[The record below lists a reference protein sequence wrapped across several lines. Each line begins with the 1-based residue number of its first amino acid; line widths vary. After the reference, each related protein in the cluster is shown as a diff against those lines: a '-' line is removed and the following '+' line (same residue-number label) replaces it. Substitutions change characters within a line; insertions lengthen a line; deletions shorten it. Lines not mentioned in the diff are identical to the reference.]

1 MKIGFIGLG
10 NMGSGMV
17 ANLLKTGFDVSVY
30 DIQPEKAETLIAAGA
45 SWRSSIPEVVSDA
58 DVIMTSLPGPKQLES
73 VMLGDGGVI
82 AHARSGN
89 IWLDTGTNSIEIMEK
104 ISTLA
109 GERDISSIAAPVSGG
124 AKGAETG
131 TLSMFVGTEPETFEK
146 IKGILEAIGSQIYYV
161 GPLSHAILS
170 KLLINY
176 LCFINTKALGEVLSL
191 GSEAGMDP
199 KQLAQMIQAGSGS
212 SWVAEKLLPSILEGN
227 PGPAFTLN
235 LAHKDACLIDELNG
249 SFQTPLEFS
258 KGLCE
263 VLQQACTAFGGDKSF
278 TRMMDLKQQG
288 ERDES

>member
-1 MKIGFIGLG
+1 MRIGFIGLG

-17 ANLLKTGFDVSVY
+17 ANLLDRGFDVLVY
-30 DIQPEKAETLIAAGA
+30 DIQPEKAEALIAAGA
-45 SWRSSIPEVVSDA
+45 VWRNSIPEVTEDA

-73 VMLGDGGVI
+73 VMLGDAGVI
-82 AHARSGN
+82 ARARSGA

-131 TLSMFVGTEPETFEK
+131 TLSMFVGGDRETFDK
-146 IKGILEAIGSQIYYV
+146 IKGILEAIGSQIYHV

-191 GSEAGMDP
+191 GREAGIDP
-199 KQLAQMIQAGSGS
+199 QQLTKMIQAGSGS

-235 LAHKDACLIDELNG
+235 LAHKDACLIDELN
-249 SFQTPLEFS
+249 QTFKTSLEFS
-258 KGLCE
+258 ERLSE
-263 VLQQACTAFGGDKSF
+263 VLEQACGAYGGDKSF
-278 TRMMDLKQQG
+278 TRMMDLQH
-288 ERDES
+288 

>member
-30 DIQPEKAETLIAAGA
+30 DIQRSKAEALIAAGA
-45 SWRSSIPEVVSDA
+45 SWRNSIPEVAGDA

-73 VMLGDGGVI
+73 VMLGDAGVI
-82 AHARSGN
+82 ANAHPGT

-104 ISTLA
+104 ISAIASEL
-109 GERDISSIAAPVSGG
+109 EIDSIAAPVSGG

-131 TLSMFVGTEPETFEK
+131 TLSMFVGGNQQTFDN

-161 GPLSHAILS
+161 GQLSHAILS

-191 GSEAGMDP
+191 GAEAGIDP
-199 KQLAQMIQAGSGS
+199 KQLTNMIQAGSGS

-235 LAHKDACLIDELNG
+235 LAHKDACLVNQLNQ
-249 SFQTPLEFS
+249 SFKTSLEFS
-258 KGLCE
+258 ARLCE
-263 VLQQACTAFGGDKSF
+263 VLQQACATYGGDESF
-278 TRMMDLKQQG
+278 TRMMDLP
-288 ERDES
+288 E

>member
-1 MKIGFIGLG
+1 MRIGFIGLG

-17 ANLLKTGFDVSVY
+17 ANLLARGFDVSVY
-30 DIQPEKAETLIAAGA
+30 DIQPEKAEALIAAGA
-45 SWRSSIPEVVSDA
+45 VWRNSIPEVTEDA

-73 VMLGDGGVI
+73 VMLGDAGVI
-82 AHARSGN
+82 ARARSGA

-131 TLSMFVGTEPETFEK
+131 TLSMFVGGDRETFDK
-146 IKGILEAIGSQIYYV
+146 IKGILEAIGSQIYHV

-170 KLLINY
+170 KLSINY

-191 GSEAGMDP
+191 GREAGIDP
-199 KQLAQMIQAGSGS
+199 QQLTKMIQAGSGS

-235 LAHKDACLIDELNG
+235 LAHKDACLIDELN
-249 SFQTPLEFS
+249 QTFKTSLEFS
-258 KGLCE
+258 ERLSE
-263 VLQQACTAFGGDKSF
+263 VLRQACATYGGDKSF
-278 TRMMDLKQQG
+278 TRMMDLQ
-288 ERDES
+288 

>member
-1 MKIGFIGLG
+1 MRIGFIGLG

-17 ANLLKTGFDVSVY
+17 ANLLPQGFDVSVY
-30 DIQPEKAETLIAAGA
+30 DIQPEKAEALIAAGA
-45 SWRSSIPEVVSDA
+45 VWRNSIPEVTEDA

-73 VMLGDGGVI
+73 VMLGDAGVI
-82 AHARSGN
+82 ARARSGA

-131 TLSMFVGTEPETFEK
+131 TLSMFVGGDRETFDK
-146 IKGILEAIGSQIYYV
+146 IKGILEAIGSQIYHV

-191 GSEAGMDP
+191 GREAGIDP
-199 KQLAQMIQAGSGS
+199 QELTKMIQAGSGS

-235 LAHKDACLIDELNG
+235 LAHKDACLIDELN
-249 SFQTPLEFS
+249 QTFKTSLEFS
-258 KGLCE
+258 ERLSE
-263 VLQQACTAFGGDKSF
+263 VLRQACATYGGDKSF
-278 TRMMDLKQQG
+278 TRMMDLQ
-288 ERDES
+288 

>member
-1 MKIGFIGLG
+1 MRIGFIGLG

-17 ANLLKTGFDVSVY
+17 ANLLAQGFDVSVY
-30 DIQPEKAETLIAAGA
+30 DIQPEKAEALIAAGA
-45 SWRSSIPEVVSDA
+45 VWRNSIPEVTEDA

-73 VMLGDGGVI
+73 VMLGDAGVI
-82 AHARSGN
+82 ARARSGA

-131 TLSMFVGTEPETFEK
+131 TLSMFVGGDRETFDK
-146 IKGILEAIGSQIYYV
+146 IKGILEAIGSQIYHV

-191 GSEAGMDP
+191 GREAGIDP
-199 KQLAQMIQAGSGS
+199 QQLTKMIQAGSGS

-235 LAHKDACLIDELNG
+235 LAHKDACLIDEIN
-249 SFQTPLEFS
+249 QTFKTSLEFS
-258 KGLCE
+258 ERLSE
-263 VLQQACTAFGGDKSF
+263 VLRQACATYGGDKSF
-278 TRMMDLKQQG
+278 TRMMDLQ
-288 ERDES
+288 

>member
-1 MKIGFIGLG
+1 MQIGFIGLG

-17 ANLLKTGFDVSVY
+17 TNLLKTGFDVSVH

-45 SWRSSIPEVVSDA
+45 VWRNSIPEVASDA
-58 DVIMTSLPGPKQLES
+58 DVVMTSLPGPKQLEA
-73 VMLGDGGVI
+73 VMLGDTGAI
-82 AHARSGN
+82 AHARPGT
-89 IWLDTGTNSIEIMEK
+89 IWLDTGTNSIEIMNK
-104 ISTLA
+104 ISA
-109 GERDISSIAAPVSGG
+109 QASEREIDAIAAPVSGG

-131 TLSMFVGTEPETFEK
+131 TLSMYVGGNQETFDN

-191 GSEAGMDP
+191 GTEAGIDP
-199 KQLAQMIQAGSGS
+199 KQLTNMIQAGSGS

-235 LAHKDACLIDELNG
+235 LAHKDACLVNELNQ
-249 SFQTPLEFS
+249 SFKTSLEFS
-258 KGLCE
+258 EGLCE
-263 VLQQACTAFGGDKSF
+263 VLRQACETYGGDKSF
-278 TRMMDLKQQG
+278 TQMMNLQ
-288 ERDES
+288 E

>member
-1 MKIGFIGLG
+1 MRIGFIGLG

-17 ANLLKTGFDVSVY
+17 ANLLARGFDVSVY
-30 DIQPEKAETLIAAGA
+30 DIQPEKAEALIAAGA
-45 SWRSSIPEVVSDA
+45 VWRNSIPEVTEDA

-73 VMLGDGGVI
+73 VMLGDAGVI
-82 AHARSGN
+82 ARARSGAV
-89 IWLDTGTNSIEIMEK
+89 WLDTGTNSIEIMEK

-131 TLSMFVGTEPETFEK
+131 TLSMFVGGDRETFDK
-146 IKGILEAIGSQIYYV
+146 IKGILEAIGSQIYHV

-191 GSEAGMDP
+191 GREAGIDP
-199 KQLAQMIQAGSGS
+199 QQLTKMIQAGSGS

-235 LAHKDACLIDELNG
+235 LAHKDACLIDELN
-249 SFQTPLEFS
+249 QTFKTSLEFS
-258 KGLCE
+258 ERLSE
-263 VLQQACTAFGGDKSF
+263 VLRQACATYGGDKSF
-278 TRMMDLKQQG
+278 TRMMDLQ
-288 ERDES
+288 

>member
-1 MKIGFIGLG
+1 MQIGFIGLG

-30 DIQPEKAETLIAAGA
+30 DLQPEKAEALIAAGA
-45 SWRSSIPEVVSDA
+45 VWRNSISEVASDA
-58 DVIMTSLPGPKQLES
+58 DVIMTSLPGPKQLEA
-73 VMLGDGGVI
+73 VMLGDTGAI
-82 AHARSGN
+82 AHGRPGS
-89 IWLDTGTNSIEIMEK
+89 IWIDTGTNSIEIMVK
-104 ISTLA
+104 ISA
-109 GERDISSIAAPVSGG
+109 AASERQIDSIAAPVSGG

-131 TLSMFVGTEPETFEK
+131 TLSMYVGGNQETFDK

-191 GSEAGMDP
+191 GTEAGIDP
-199 KQLAQMIQAGSGS
+199 KQLTNMIQAGSGS

-235 LAHKDACLIDELNG
+235 LAHKDACLVNELN
-249 SFQTPLEFS
+249 QTFKTSLEFS
-258 KGLCE
+258 ERLCE
-263 VLQQACTAFGGDKSF
+263 VLQQACETYGGDKSF
-278 TRMMDLKQQG
+278 TQMMNW
-288 ERDES
+288 

>member
-1 MKIGFIGLG
+1 MRIGFIGLG

-30 DIQPEKAETLIAAGA
+30 DIQRSKAEVLITAGA
-45 SWRSSIPEVVSDA
+45 SWRNSIPEVTGDV

-73 VMLGDGGVI
+73 VMLGDSGVI
-82 AHARSGN
+82 AHARPGT
-89 IWLDTGTNSIEIMEK
+89 IWLDTGTNSIEIMTK
-104 ISTLA
+104 ISALA
-109 GERDISSIAAPVSGG
+109 EKRQIDSIAAPVSGG
-124 AKGAETG
+124 AKGAETA
-131 TLSMFVGTEPETFEK
+131 TLSMFVGGNKETFDK

-191 GSEAGMDP
+191 GTEAGIDP
-199 KQLAQMIQAGSGS
+199 KQLTNMIQAGSGS

-235 LAHKDACLIDELNG
+235 LAHKDACLVNELN
-249 SFQTPLEFS
+249 QTFKTRLEFS
-258 KGLCE
+258 ERLCE
-263 VLQQACTAFGGDKSF
+263 VLQQACATYGGDQSF
-278 TRMMDLKQQG
+278 TRMMNLQRK
-288 ERDES
+288 

>member
-17 ANLLKTGFDVSVY
+17 ANLLKTGFNVSVY
-30 DIQPEKAETLIAAGA
+30 DIQRSKAEALIAAGA
-45 SWRSSIPEVVSDA
+45 VWRNSIPEVAGDA

-73 VMLGDGGVI
+73 VMLGDAGVI
-82 AHARSGN
+82 ANAHPGT

-104 ISTLA
+104 ISA
-109 GERDISSIAAPVSGG
+109 IASEREVDSIAAPVSGG

-131 TLSMFVGTEPETFEK
+131 TLSMFVGGNQDTFAK

-191 GSEAGMDP
+191 GAEAGIDP
-199 KQLAQMIQAGSGS
+199 KQLTNMIQAGSGS

-235 LAHKDACLIDELNG
+235 LAHKDACLVNELNQ
-249 SFQTPLEFS
+249 SFKTPLEFS
-258 KGLCE
+258 ARLCE
-263 VLQQACTAFGGDKSF
+263 VLQQACATYGGDKSF
-278 TRMMDLKQQG
+278 TQMMNLP
-288 ERDES
+288 E

>member
-1 MKIGFIGLG
+1 MQIGFIGLG

-17 ANLLKTGFDVSVY
+17 ANLLKKGFEVAVY
-30 DIQPEKAETLIAAGA
+30 DIQPEKAEALIAAGA
-45 SWRSSIPEVVSDA
+45 SWRNSIPEVASDA

-73 VMLGDGGVI
+73 VMLGDAGVI
-82 AHARSGN
+82 AHARPGT
-89 IWLDTGTNSIEIMEK
+89 IWLDTGTNSIEIMNK

-109 GERDISSIAAPVSGG
+109 SEQTIDSIAAPVSGG
-124 AKGAETG
+124 APAAQKGTM
-131 TLSMFVGTEPETFEK
+131 SMYVGGNEATFDK

-191 GSEAGMDP
+191 GQEAGIDP
-199 KQLAQMIQAGSGS
+199 KQLTNMIQAGSGS

-235 LAHKDACLIDELNG
+235 LAHKDACLVNELNQ
-249 SFQTPLEFS
+249 SFKTSLEFS
-258 KGLCE
+258 ERLCE
-263 VLQQACTAFGGDKSF
+263 VLQQACTTYGGDKSF
-278 TRMMDLKQQG
+278 TRMMDL
-288 ERDES
+288 

>member
-17 ANLLKTGFDVSVY
+17 TNLLKTGFDVSVY
-30 DIQPEKAETLIAAGA
+30 DIQPEKAEALIAAGA
-45 SWRSSIPEVVSDA
+45 VWRNSISEVAGDA
-58 DVIMTSLPGPKQLES
+58 DVIMTSLPGPKQLEA
-73 VMLGDGGVI
+73 VMLGDAGAI
-82 AHARSGN
+82 AHARPGT
-89 IWLDTGTNSIEIMEK
+89 IWLDTGTNSIEIMTK
-104 ISTLA
+104 ISA
-109 GERDISSIAAPVSGG
+109 QASERQIDAIAAPVSGG

-131 TLSMFVGTEPETFEK
+131 TLSMYVGGNQATFDK

-191 GSEAGMDP
+191 GTEAGIDP
-199 KQLAQMIQAGSGS
+199 KQLTNMIQAGSGS

-235 LAHKDACLIDELNG
+235 LAHKDACLVNELNQ
-249 SFQTPLEFS
+249 SFNTSLEFS
-258 KGLCE
+258 ERLCE
-263 VLQQACTAFGGDKSF
+263 VLQQACENYGGDKSF
-278 TRMMDLKQQG
+278 TQMMDLQ
-288 ERDES
+288 E